1 MKIYT
6 PDITGSFSVT
16 GSVTATGGFTGS
28 LFGTASWSNNAE
40 TASFV
45 TLAQT
50 ASFVTLAQSASYVL
64 NAETAS
70 FASSIS
76 TNLNQNVTITGSL
89 ILSGSTTTEIDVKG
103 DVIITGS
110 LIVSGSG
117 GSGIFSKGGTI
128 IDLVN
133 GLNITSSINV
143 WRAPYKSRVVAVYG
157 YKSGS
162 GTTQVNAKKS
172 GSTAHLASNIS
183 VTNND
188 TWTVGGTVQN
198 TDYNPG
204 DSLELIVTSSAF
216 EVSVQVDFI
225 KIL

>member
-1 MKIYT
+1 MKIYQ
-6 PDITGSFSVT
+6 PNITGSTSIS
-16 GSVTATGGFTGS
+16 GSLDAISITGS
-28 LFGTASWSNNAE
+28 LFGTASYTTLAETASYVLNAQ

-50 ASFVTLAQSASYVL
+50 ASFAT
-64 NAETAS
+64 
-70 FASSIS
+70 SINP
-76 TNLNQNVTITGSL
+76 NLNQNLNITGSL
-89 ILSGSTTTEIDVKG
+89 ILSGSSDIELNVIG
-103 DVIITGS
+103 DAIITGS

-183 VTNND
+183 VTTND
-188 TWTVGGTVQN
+188 IWTAGGTVQN

-216 EVSVQVDFI
+216 EVSIQVDFI